1 MKGVRKPL
9 VAAATRATRWPVAS
23 AELAGLVDI
32 GWLSP
37 GYANIASNS
46 WVDTRVVVW
55 DTCPVSWSALP
66 IRLGAKGR
74 VLRGRRTRSGR
85 RQRPRAGGSAWR
97 DLAVDIVLQCTGVY
111 TEPADSK
118 RHVEAGASTSSSPH
132 RSRQATCPPSS
143 TVSTAPPG
151 EHHLVRQLHDQLHH
165 TGDRDSRPPTRC
177 SEGDHHHDPRVHGEP
192 GARRPATNKDR
203 RRGRAA
209 AASLVPSTT
218 GAAKATTRALP
229 EYRGRLD
236 GPVGSIAD
244 IVCLVARPTSADE
257 VNRIFRAEARS
268 DPRGESRRPDGPI
281 VDLDAF
287 IHSPGCPLAPLMGCS

>member
-165 TGDRDSRPPTRC
+165 TGDRDPRPPTRC
-177 SEGDHHHDPRVHGEP
+177 SEGDHDHD
-192 GARRPATNKDR
+192 
-203 RRGRAA
+203 
-209 AASLVPSTT
+209 
-218 GAAKATTRALP
+218 
-229 EYRGRLD
+229 
-236 GPVGSIAD
+236 
-244 IVCLVARPTSADE
+244 PTSADE